1 MAVLDV
7 GSATA
12 EQLHNL
18 KQHPS
23 LKQAFFV
30 YVSREAALK
39 ASLAAAGA
47 AEAAVATQLA
57 NLAAN
62 QEAVC
67 AVQGLLQVAYQAG
80 SWCSFC
86 VHCAME
92 GSRGRMRLKS
102 YPAHCNACQLVP
114 QGSLAGY
121 CSVLF
126 LATGLC
132 DQ

>member
-12 EQLHNL
+12 EQLQNL

-23 LKQAFFV
+23 LKQAFV
-30 YVSREAALK
+30 VNVSREAVLK

-67 AVQGLLQVAYQAG
+67 AAQGLVQVAYQAD
-80 SWCSFC
+80 
-86 VHCAME
+86 A
-92 GSRGRMRLKS
+92 
-102 YPAHCNACQLVP
+102 LVWI
-114 QGSLAGY
+114 LHA
-121 CSVLF
+121 
-126 LATGLC
+126 LC
-132 DQ
+132 TAWQPG